1 MLKQSSNIGMYDS
14 RFEKES
20 CGVGFVA
27 HIKKEPSHE
36 NIKDA
41 LTILCNM
48 DHRGARGAEPNSGDG
63 AGILTGMPHDFFSGV
78 AKEAFSVDLDPERYS
93 VGNIFLPNDIKER
106 DFCKDYFSKICHEN
120 GLKVVGWRNLP
131 IDKKKADIGPSAL
144 DAMPYIEQIF
154 IIDAKSN
161 PELKDFERRLYLSRK
176 ITSNCLRSN
185 SELNESDLFYI
196 CSLSSKTIVYKGML
210 TCDQVGKFFVDLSNH
225 KYSSHLAMV
234 HSRFSTN
241 TFPSWDRAMP
251 NRLMSHNG
259 EINTIQGNINWMK
272 AREGNMKSSIFGE
285 RLSDL
290 FPVIEPNCS
299 DSGNFDNVLEFLTLS
314 GRSLEE
320 SILMMVPEAW
330 QKKKTITKERKAYY
344 EFQSNLM
351 EPWDGPASITFTD
364 GDSIGA
370 VLDRN
375 GLRPSR
381 YYLTSDNRIV
391 MASEVG
397 VLDIPE
403 ETVIKKGRLEPGK
416 IFLIDFNKGKLLSDS
431 DVKDPLVKE
440 NPYRDWLH
448 SNRFGFRKI
457 KQLSN
462 DPLYGKEELLRRMR
476 AFGYT
481 SETIEFMILPMVHDL
496 RDPLG
501 SMGNDTVLA
510 SLSDKHRL
518 LYDYFKQRFAQVS
531 NPAIDSIREK
541 IVMSL
546 ECYIGPEG
554 NLLEPSEE
562 HANRILV
569 ENPILTNTA
578 MYALKHLNYLNHRS
592 KVIDITYSKEDD
604 LNKKI
609 DDICRIAEEA
619 IDKGT
624 GFIVLSDR
632 GINENRIPISALMAC
647 GAVHHHLVKVA
658 KRAKAAIVIETGE
671 AREVHHFCL
680 LFGYGADAI
689 NPYLVYE
696 ILMQAKAEN
705 IIKHTH
711 YKRGPE
717 NRVPLDEYE
726 EVIDAYRQAV
736 VKGILKVM
744 GKMGISTL
752 QSYKG
757 AQIFEAI
764 GLSNEVIE
772 KCFDGT
778 VSKIEGINL
787 ETIQLEDSRRHS
799 LGWPEDE
806 SEPSS
811 DLPNP
816 GDFHWRS
823 EGEKKGWNPETVW
836 SLQLAA
842 RTNDDDAYKKF
853 SSLSNKKA
861 EEALNL
867 RGCLLYTSPSPR
879 DRG

>member
-1 MLKQSSNIGMYDS
+1 M
-14 RFEKES
+14 
-20 CGVGFVA
+20 
-27 HIKKEPSHE
+27 
-36 NIKDA
+36 
-41 LTILCNM
+41 
-48 DHRGARGAEPNSGDG
+48 
-63 AGILTGMPHDFFSGV
+63 
-78 AKEAFSVDLDPERYS
+78 
-93 VGNIFLPNDIKER
+93 
-106 DFCKDYFSKICHEN
+106 
-120 GLKVVGWRNLP
+120 
-131 IDKKKADIGPSAL
+131 
-144 DAMPYIEQIF
+144 
-154 IIDAKSN
+154 
-161 PELKDFERRLYLSRK
+161 
-176 ITSNCLRSN
+176 
-185 SELNESDLFYI
+185 
-196 CSLSSKTIVYKGML
+196 
-210 TCDQVGKFFVDLSNH
+210 
-225 KYSSHLAMV
+225 
-234 HSRFSTN
+234 
-241 TFPSWDRAMP
+241 
-251 NRLMSHNG
+251 
-259 EINTIQGNINWMK
+259 
-272 AREGNMKSSIFGE
+272 
-285 RLSDL
+285 
-290 FPVIEPNCS
+290 
-299 DSGNFDNVLEFLTLS
+299 
-314 GRSLEE
+314 
-320 SILMMVPEAW
+320 
-330 QKKKTITKERKAYY
+330 
-344 EFQSNLM
+344 
-351 EPWDGPASITFTD
+351 
-364 GDSIGA
+364 
-370 VLDRN
+370 
-375 GLRPSR
+375 
-381 YYLTSDNRIV
+381 
-391 MASEVG
+391 
-397 VLDIPE
+397 
-403 ETVIKKGRLEPGK
+403 EPGK
-416 IFLIDFNKGKLLSDS
+416 IILIDFNKGKLLSDS

-778 VSKIEGINL
+778 ASKIKGISL

-806 SEPSS
+806 SAPS

-867 RGCLLYTSPSPR
+867 RGLLKLKYPS
-879 DRG
+879 